1 MERYINSVA
10 KNAGFILISGGG
22 YLLIQTVNAA
32 KHSLA
37 DYLIFKRQI
46 AYRLQP
52 STFLTGFLF
61 MFGIGIILIKS
72 TIISAC
78 SISGT
83 TPYCTING
91 F

>member
-1 MERYINSVA
+1 MEGYINSVA
-10 KNAGFILISGGG
+10 KNADFILISGGG
-22 YLLIQTVNAA
+22 NLLIQTVNATM
-32 KHSLA
+32 HSLA

-52 STFLTGFLF
+52 STFLTVFLF

-78 SISGT
+78 QISGT